1 MRIWAM
7 VVVFAVSC
15 LLTANLVQHFANR
28 NLSRELEQCR
38 QRVQESGAQLR
49 VLAAAASAS
58 TPSAGDNSAME
69 QRAVAMVRRER
80 ELERDKCADVGRQFA
95 SLRTES
101 DALSRHN
108 MKLEREIAELK
119 RRLDN
124 EAPRGAN
131 NADDVELQTFVASL
145 ANENRALR
153 DSLIDLIID
162 EDERH

>member
-49 VLAAAASAS
+49 VLAS

>member
-1 MRIWAM
+1 MWAM
-7 VVVFAVSC
+7 AFVCAVSC
-15 LLTANLVQHFANR
+15 LLTLNLVQYFTNR
-28 NLSRELEQCR
+28 NLSRELELAR

-58 TPSAGDNSAME
+58 TPSVVDNIALE

-80 ELERDKCADVGRQFA
+80 ELERDKCADVARQFA

-108 MKLEREIAELK
+108 MKLEREVAELK
-119 RRLDN
+119 R
-124 EAPRGAN
+124 
-131 NADDVELQTFVASL
+131 NADNAVPCAAGDAELQTFVAAL
-145 ANENRALR
+145 ADENRALR
-153 DSLIDLIID
+153 DSMIDLIID